1 MIQIQHY
8 ESPCGELILGSFE
21 GKLCLCDW
29 MFEKRRAS
37 IDKRIQKALG
47 ADYEEGVSDVI
58 RKTIIQLDVYF
69 ARQRK
74 TFDIPLVFT
83 GTEFQNS
90 VWQELL
96 DIPYGK
102 TVSYGELAK
111 SWETRKLF
119 VPWLQLMVRI
129 LFRFLFLVIG

>member
-58 RKTIIQLDVYF
+58 RKTIIQLDEYF

-102 TVSYGELAK
+102 TVSYRPSGRAALRTPGT
-111 SWETRKLF
+111 SCR
-119 VPWLQLMVRI
+119 RI
-129 LFRFLFLVIG
+129 WRTACTACWPAPA

>member
-58 RKTIIQLDVYF
+58 RETIIQLDEYF

-90 VWQELL
+90 VWQKIYHTAKRCLMASWL
-96 DIPYGK
+96 
-102 TVSYGELAK
+102 K

>member
-47 ADYEEGVSDVI
+47 ADYE
-58 RKTIIQLDVYF
+58 
-69 ARQRK
+69 
-74 TFDIPLVFT
+74 
-83 GTEFQNS
+83 
-90 VWQELL
+90 
-96 DIPYGK
+96 
-102 TVSYGELAK
+102 
-111 SWETRKLF
+111 
-119 VPWLQLMVRI
+119 
-129 LFRFLFLVIG
+129 

>member
-58 RKTIIQLDVYF
+58 RKQSSSLTNIL
-69 ARQRK
+69 
-74 TFDIPLVFT
+74 LVR
-83 GTEFQNS
+83 
-90 VWQELL
+90 
-96 DIPYGK
+96 GK
-102 TVSYGELAK
+102 RLIFRSSLRERSSRIRCGRSCWIYHTAKRCLMASWLK

>member
-58 RKTIIQLDVYF
+58 RETIIQLDEYF

-102 TVSYGELAK
+102 RCLMVSWLK

-119 VPWLQLMVRI
+119 VPWLLPTGLI
-129 LFRFLFLVIG
+129 LFPFLFLVIG

>member
-58 RKTIIQLDVYF
+58 RKTIIQLDEYF

-83 GTEFQNS
+83 GRSCWIYHTAKRCLMAS
-90 VWQELL
+90 WL
-96 DIPYGK
+96 
-102 TVSYGELAK
+102 K

>member
-58 RKTIIQLDVYF
+58 RKTIIQLDEYF

-74 TFDIPLVFT
+74 TFDIPLVLRERSSRIRCGRSCWIYHT
-83 GTEFQNS
+83 AKRCLMAS
-90 VWQELL
+90 WL
-96 DIPYGK
+96 
-102 TVSYGELAK
+102 K

>member
-58 RKTIIQLDVYF
+58 RKTIIQLDEYF

-96 DIPYGK
+96 DIPTAK
-102 TVSYGELAK
+102 RCLMASWLK